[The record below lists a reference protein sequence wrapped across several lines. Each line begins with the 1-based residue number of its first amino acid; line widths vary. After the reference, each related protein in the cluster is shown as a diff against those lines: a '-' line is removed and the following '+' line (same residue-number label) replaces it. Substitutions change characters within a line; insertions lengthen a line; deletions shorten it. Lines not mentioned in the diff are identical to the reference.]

1 MEIILNEN
9 QYKSLLIE
17 SIENKIESESK
28 EQKKFI
34 GNIVKNV
41 KSDFNL
47 DLRFLLTWSTTI
59 GGLMNPVY
67 HLIKDLN
74 PQISDSDLS
83 LIAVGVIL
91 TFYYNNKELLGKV
104 LDLLREKNLVDVFD
118 QMLSKTYDLKHAF
131 EDFISSLGVTISDL
145 TNILAF
151 TFLLNI
157 LGFIRTAAEQGIG
170 EDDFILIAKGLVLY
184 FATNTTK
191 NITFKIVKKIFER
204 FKGKN

>member
-1 MEIILNEN
+1 
-9 QYKSLLIE
+9 
-17 SIENKIESESK
+17 
-28 EQKKFI
+28 
-34 GNIVKNV
+34 
-41 KSDFNL
+41 
-47 DLRFLLTWSTTI
+47 
-59 GGLMNPVY
+59 MNPVY

-83 LIAVGVIL
+83 LIAAGVIL

-118 QMLSKTYDLKHAF
+118 QMLSKTYDLKYAF
-131 EDFISSLGVTISDL
+131 EDFISSLGVTMSDL

-151 TFLLNI
+151 TFLLNV

>member
-83 LIAVGVIL
+83 LIAAGVIL

-118 QMLSKTYDLKHAF
+118 QMLSKTYDLKYAF
-131 EDFISSLGVTISDL
+131 EDFISSLGVTMSDL

-151 TFLLNI
+151 TFLLNV